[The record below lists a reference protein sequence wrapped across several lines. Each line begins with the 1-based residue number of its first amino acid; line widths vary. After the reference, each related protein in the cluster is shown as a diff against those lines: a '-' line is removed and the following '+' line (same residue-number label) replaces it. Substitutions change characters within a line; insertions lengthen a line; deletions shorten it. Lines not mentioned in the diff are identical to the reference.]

1 MPQNQLAILNRP
13 GWAEYQ
19 QPLKCP
25 IPLSVCLSGAAPDR
39 PIYVCFSDAFEGVRG
54 AAGACRGEQLPVHG
68 PVFQQRWRG
77 DVFPALDDATLPSG
91 VGLFTL
97 TYVTEVKK
105 RRRGTSKISSKHQI
119 TIPAEALRSAGLEIG
134 DRLVARSDGAGRVI
148 LEREHDV
155 VAELAGALTGVYRQ
169 DELDELRSEWD

>member
-1 MPQNQLAILNRP
+1 MP
-13 GWAEYQ
+13 
-19 QPLKCP
+19 
-25 IPLSVCLSGAAPDR
+25 
-39 PIYVCFSDAFEGVRG
+39 SDI
-54 AAGACRGEQLPVHG
+54 G
-68 PVFQQRWRG
+68 P
-77 DVFPALDDATLPSG
+77 
-91 VGLFTL
+91 FTL
-97 TYVTEVKK
+97 TFMTEVKK

-155 VAELAGALTGVYRQ
+155 VAELAGALTGVYHQ